1 MFDDAQSSIFRS
13 HMAAKGRKE
22 GNLELL
28 RCRVCRACQ
37 CKSGNLR
44 HFSKFLKVLLVK
56 ASYTYFRSK
65 YIYFHR
71 RKKGFQLKKLLR
83 MREKNDTHLTSSKAS
98 AEWNKQRRQQTNVH
112 NSILDCYSLES
123 SRVCCSEFLLAERH
137 LEWQEWLLIYI
148 RSIAIRWKFAR
159 LLFRIFVG

>member
-1 MFDDAQSSIFRS
+1 MMRS
-13 HMAAKGRKE
+13 RQFFGRIWLQKE
-22 GNLELL
+22 GKKFRTSSLQSLS
-28 RCRVCRACQ
+28 RVSVQVR
-37 CKSGNLR
+37 NLR

-98 AEWNKQRRQQTNVH
+98 AEWKKQRRQQTNVH

-137 LEWQEWLLIYI
+137 LEWQEWLLVYI